1 MKILFV
7 KRGALGDVLMTTPLV
22 RQIRHC
28 FPHAQLDYVIGD
40 SCKSALTGNPHLNN
54 IISLPDRAFSAA
66 GVGLLLRFIWAIR
79 GKYDHIFILGK
90 NWNINLLFK
99 LAASNLIGFAREKIS
114 RGLLNVFVIYND
126 TNRYQVDYYLDLLT
140 VSKLAQVNYADIQLE
155 LITTT
160 GDKDTIA
167 AYLAIHQLNNFIVV
181 TNSGGN
187 NSFENSGI
195 RMLPENKILELL
207 ARLLSIAP
215 VILLGGAVDSANYT
229 NYRDKLGNPQNLFLC
244 AGVFTLP
251 QSVELLKLADHF
263 YVTDCGSMH
272 LGVAAQINSKMTG
285 FFGPTNPHH
294 ILPANFAGQIVWQD
308 QDVFDPAYQING
320 KINNSQ
326 LEYFKSLDFR
336 HL

>member
-22 RQIRHC
+22 RQIRQR
-28 FPHAQLDYVIGD
+28 FPQAQLDYVIGS
-40 SCKSALTGNPHLNN
+40 SCKSALTGNPRLNN

-66 GVGLLLRFIWAIR
+66 GVGLLLRFIWSIR
-79 GKYDHIFILGK
+79 GKYDHVFILGK

-99 LAASNLIGFAREKIS
+99 FAASKLTGFAREKIS
-114 RGLLNVFVIYND
+114 QWLLNSFVIYND

-140 VSKLAQVNYADIQLE
+140 VSKLAQVNYADIQME
-155 LITTT
+155 LATTS
-160 GDKDTIA
+160 GDKEVINTF
-167 AYLAIHQLNNFIVV
+167 LAKHQLSNFIVV

-187 NSFENSGI
+187 NGFENSGI
-195 RMLPENKILELL
+195 RMLPEDKILELL
-207 ARLLSIAP
+207 TKLLSIAP
-215 VILLGGAVDSANYT
+215 VVLLGGSVDAVNYT
-229 NYRDKLGNPQNLFLC
+229 NYRDKLDNPQNLFLC
-244 AGVFTLP
+244 AGVLTLP

-272 LGVAAQINSKMTG
+272 LGLAAQINDKMTC
-285 FFGPTNPHH
+285 FFGPTNPRH
-294 ILPANFAGQIVWQD
+294 ILPANFAGKIVWQD
-308 QDVFDPAYQING
+308 QDVFDPEYQING

-326 LEYFKSLDFR
+326 LEYFKSLDFC

>member
-22 RQIRHC
+22 RQIRQH
-28 FPHAQLDYVIGD
+28 FPEAQLDYVIGD

-54 IISLPDRAFSAA
+54 IILLPDRAFSAA
-66 GVGLLLRFIWAIR
+66 GVGLLLGFIWSIR
-79 GKYDHIFILGK
+79 GNYHHIFILGK

-114 RGLLNVFVIYND
+114 QWLLSGFVTYND

-155 LITTT
+155 LTTT
-160 GDKDTIA
+160 AEDKDIIA
-167 AYLAIHQLNNFIVV
+167 AYLAKYQLNNFIVV

-207 ARLLSIAP
+207 ARLLSTAP
-215 VILLGGAVDSANYT
+215 VILLGGAVDSVNYT
-229 NYRDKLGNPQNLFLC
+229 NYRDKLGNPQNLFPC

-272 LGVAAQINSKMTG
+272 LGLVAQVQDKMTG
-285 FFGPTNPHH
+285 FFGPTNPRH

-308 QDVFDPAYQING
+308 QDIFDPEYQING
-320 KINNSQ
+320 KINNPQ
-326 LEYFKSLDFR
+326 LKYFKRLETNR
-336 HL
+336 